1 MDTDRLIHALSSE
14 LRPIVPL
21 APPLRRTL
29 AWAAGAAVYLALMVV
44 VMAPREDLPARM
56 RDLWFVFEQAIAL
69 VAVVSAAVA
78 AFATSLPG
86 RSRTPVWVAIG
97 TAAAWLGL
105 VVLNAAR
112 DAQSAVGAATLFYT
126 DWGCVAAVL
135 TGTSVP
141 GGLML
146 VMLRRG
152 AAMSPALTA
161 ALGGLAAAGLGN
173 LGSCLSHPDA
183 SNVIVLVWHVG
194 TVLVVAMLA
203 GVLGPRFLHWPRT
216 VAVHT

>member
-14 LRPIVPL
+14 LRPVVPL
-21 APPLRRTL
+21 APPWRRAL
-29 AWAAGAAVYLALMVV
+29 AWAAGAAAYVALMVV
-44 VMAPREDLPARM
+44 VMAPREDLPTRM
-56 RDLWFVFEQAIAL
+56 RDLWFVLEQAAAL
-69 VAVVSAAVA
+69 AAVLLAAVA

-86 RSRTPVWVAIG
+86 RSRLPAWLAVGA
-97 TAAAWLGL
+97 AAAWLGL
-105 VVLNAAR
+105 VLLNAAR
-112 DAQSAVGAATLFYT
+112 DAQQATGGEALFYT

-141 GGLML
+141 AVMML

-152 AAMSPALTA
+152 AAVSPTLTA

-173 LGSCLSHPDA
+173 LGGCLSHPDA

-194 TVLVVAMLA
+194 TVIVVAAFA
-203 GVLGPRFLHWPRT
+203 GVLGPRFLHWPVT
-216 VAVHT
+216 AVQP